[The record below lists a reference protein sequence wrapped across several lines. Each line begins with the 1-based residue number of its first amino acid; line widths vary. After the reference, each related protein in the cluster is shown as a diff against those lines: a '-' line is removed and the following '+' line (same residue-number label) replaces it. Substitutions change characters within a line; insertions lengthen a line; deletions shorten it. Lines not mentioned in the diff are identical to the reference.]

1 MCENEFYLFRYAYKL
16 MLFAPKLILFVCLKG
31 IVFVRYAEPGVK
43 SHQSALRQ
51 PEEALKG
58 INRIARLRA
67 EIPRNGNFGYFGVYS
82 ADIRQIGLNI
92 AYVFTLRAYA
102 QNITGV
108 YFCKPAF
115 IARGQRLHACAVFAV

>member
-1 MCENEFYLFRYAYKL
+1 MFRYAYKL

-43 SHQSALRQ
+43 AHQSALRQ

-58 INRIARLRA
+58 INRVARLRA
-67 EIPRNGNFGYFGVYS
+67 EITGYGNFGYFGVYS

-92 AYVFTLRAYA
+92 AYVFTLRA
-102 QNITGV
+102 
-108 YFCKPAF
+108 
-115 IARGQRLHACAVFAV
+115 HA